1 MGIGKTGL
9 FGSPVAKIAK
19 CILGSRDELTRK
31 CASKFTEDKVVR
43 NKVGI
48 EENCR

>member
-1 MGIGKTGL
+1 MGIGRIGM

-19 CILGSRDELTRK
+19 CILGSRLELTRD
-31 CASKFTEDKVVR
+31 CANKFSEDKAA
-43 NKVGI
+43 KKEVGI